1 MENLSSGK
9 KGSYIQSGAHHK
21 DYLCAV
27 LHEKPCLVKKIILK
41 PTNFDQEADQEESL
55 KMLNG
60 ALLEIFRYDEKLP
73 ELLEYDDEKLSEMD
87 HRFEEFAVIEAKNL
101 EEDIVFEVDQKI
113 LAARVRNAGKLPMFS
128 KLSIGKLCF

>member
-1 MENLSSGK
+1 
-9 KGSYIQSGAHHK
+9 
-21 DYLCAV
+21 
-27 LHEKPCLVKKIILK
+27 VKKIILK
-41 PTNFDQEADQEESL
+41 PTNFDQETDQEESL

-87 HRFEEFAVIEAKNL
+87 HRFEKFAVIEAKNL

-128 KLSIGKLCF
+128 KLSVGKLCF